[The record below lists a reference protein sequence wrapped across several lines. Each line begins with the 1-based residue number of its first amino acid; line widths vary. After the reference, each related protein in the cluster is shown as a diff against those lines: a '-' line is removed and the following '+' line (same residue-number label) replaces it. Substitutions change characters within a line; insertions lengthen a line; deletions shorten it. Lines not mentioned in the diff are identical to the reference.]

1 MDTRIDLQQWERRAE
16 WPLAALALVFLA
28 AYSVEVLTRPRGYES
43 FVVWAI
49 TWVVWGLFAVD
60 YLARLCL
67 ATNSWRWFIGHLFEL
82 AIVLLPLLR
91 PLRLLRLVLL
101 IEALQKAIG
110 KAFPGRIA
118 VYTVSGISLMIYSAA
133 LAVFETERYQ
143 PGATINSFG
152 KAVWWSI
159 TTVTTVGYGDCY
171 PVTNT
176 GRVIAVLLMIGGI
189 SLVGVVTA
197 SLATWVIQRVS
208 ESETAH
214 QAATAAHIDELRTEI
229 RELRQELRESGMI
242 RR

>member
-1 MDTRIDLQQWERRAE
+1 MATRIDLEQWERRAE
-16 WPLAALALVFLA
+16 WPLAVLALVFLA
-28 AYSVEVLTRPRGYES
+28 VYSVQVLTRPHGYES
-43 FVVWAI
+43 FALWVI
-49 TWVVWGLFAVD
+49 TWIIWGFFALD
-60 YLARLCL
+60 YLARLFL
-67 ATNSWRWFIGHLFEL
+67 AGDARWFLRHLFEL
-82 AIVLLPLLR
+82 AIVALPLLR
-91 PLRLLRLVLL
+91 PLRLLRLILL

-118 VYTVSGISLMIYSAA
+118 IYTASGISLMIYSAA
-133 LAVFETERYQ
+133 LAVFETERDQ

-197 SLATWVIQRVS
+197 SLATWIIQRVS
-208 ESETAH
+208 ETDTANL
-214 QAATAAHIDELRTEI
+214 AATEAHIDELRKEI
-229 RELRQELRESGMI
+229 RELREELRGSGLTQ
-242 RR
+242 R